1 LNYPI
6 FDALRLV
13 VSRTNFGGGLCLN
26 LTLLK
31 CMIFARFP
39 MNRTQPNAEDKQ
51 ETA

>member
-1 LNYPI
+1 
-6 FDALRLV
+6 V

-31 CMIFARFP
+31 MIFARFP